1 MGRKLKKV
9 GTFVKEHWLD
19 FVIFGGCA
27 IVGSVA
33 GYKFSKTP
41 RLSLKVWDSS
51 SVKELGDLLSDVPG
65 KVGGVFE
72 TAGYAFIGIDDIP
85 IEKTGEFGE
94 KIANVS
100 SVVKDSITLWVSGSA
115 N

>member
-33 GYKFSKTP
+33 GYKFSKTS
-41 RLSLKVWDSS
+41 RLSVTVWDSS

-72 TAGYAFIGIDDIP
+72 TAGYAFISINDIP
-85 IEKTGEFGE
+85 IEKTGELGE
-94 KIANVS
+94 KIANIS
-100 SVVKDSITLWVSGSA
+100 SAVKDSITLWVSA
-115 N
+115 PTK